1 MFGLLDARGN
11 RTYLLDHRTRGFRV
25 THQTVFVLID
35 GQATCLDATSDW
47 NHNQPGTSPQEIPE
61 AHNAEH
67 RREHRFKPNQ
77 TATVAV
83 QGLLPG
89 PATQALVLDVSGS
102 GMHLHTGAAHAVRS
116 KSQNRAQRH
125 CGRRHHLPMRTRGKR
140 LRYRRRGVGNSTQ
153 VSEGIR
159 PPDATPPEILIRDY
173 ETADS
178 LHPRDSIVIAFRY

>member
-1 MFGLLDARGN
+1 MAGESADDIMVRLETLPFDDRQRLLCLVCSMREEIARTCWTTGLEVSE
-11 RTYLLDHRTRGFRV
+11 LLTRLCSS
-25 THQTVFVLID
+25 FVD
-35 GQATCLDATSDW
+35 GQATCLDATPDW

-102 GMHLHTGAAHAVRS
+102 GMHLHTV
-116 KSQNRAQRH
+116 
-125 CGRRHHLPMRTRGKR
+125 LPMPCGARVKIELNGTVAVGTICRCEPEGNA
-140 LRYRRRGVGNSTQ
+140 YDIGVE
-153 VSEGIR
+153 VSE
-159 PPDATPPEILIRDY
+159 
-173 ETADS
+173 TAPRS
-178 LHPRDSIVIAFRY
+178 LKE